1 MIGTGEEG
9 AGSLRRGTA
18 VDGTTTDQYFPDAR
32 TNGRTSCHR
41 SQIYAGER
49 QVPCRSK
56 DIFRNAR
63 RSYETG
69 WRFNSAATVARGRIS
84 RIRLYRPRW
93 WSTLPVPGVRG

>member
-56 DIFRNAR
+56 DMVGTQDTELRDGLAVQLR
-63 RSYETG
+63 RDSCEG
-69 WRFNSAATVARGRIS
+69 PDF
-84 RIRLYRPRW
+84 
-93 WSTLPVPGVRG
+93 